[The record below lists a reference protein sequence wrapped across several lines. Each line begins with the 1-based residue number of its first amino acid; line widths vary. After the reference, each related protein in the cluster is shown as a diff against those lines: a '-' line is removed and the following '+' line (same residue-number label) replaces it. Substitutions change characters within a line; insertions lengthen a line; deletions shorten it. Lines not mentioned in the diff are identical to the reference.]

1 MFAFF
6 VAICSGLEKSNRQL
20 LFELTGKFLFATVV
34 GMNKI
39 ETSKILGVS
48 RQHLDFVLAGK
59 RNFSF
64 HAAQRA
70 TAVIGGTLSL
80 WLDRDKAADRAKA
93 WERFQ
98 KNTDGG

>member
-1 MFAFF
+1 
-6 VAICSGLEKSNRQL
+6 VNHGEIKKSNWQL
-20 LFELTGKFLFATVV
+20 LFSLTRKSHFATVAD
-34 GMNKI
+34 MNKT
-39 ETSKILGVS
+39 ETSKLLGVT
-48 RQHLDFVLAGK
+48 RQHLDFVLSGK

-64 HAAQRA
+64 HAARRA

-98 KNTDGG
+98 KNTRRRVER

>member
-1 MFAFF
+1 
-6 VAICSGLEKSNRQL
+6 L
-20 LFELTGKFLFATVV
+20 LFELTGKFFFATVA
-34 GMNKI
+34 GMNKA
-39 ETSKILGVS
+39 ETAQLLGIT
-48 RQHLDFVLAGK
+48 RQHLDFVLSGK

-80 WLDRDKAADRAKA
+80 WLDRDKAADRVKA

-98 KNTDGG
+98 KNTRRRVEK

>member
-1 MFAFF
+1 MT
-6 VAICSGLEKSNRQL
+6 SNL
-20 LFELTGKFLFATVV
+20 LFAIVAN
-34 GMNKI
+34 MNKT
-39 ETSKILGVS
+39 ETSKILGVT

-70 TAVIGGTLSL
+70 TAVIGGTLAL
-80 WLDRDKAADRAKA
+80 WLDRDKAADRQRA

-98 KNTDGG
+98 KNTRRRVEK

>member
-1 MFAFF
+1 MGELKKQLAVAFF
-6 VAICSGLEKSNRQL
+6 SLTRKLHFAIVAD
-20 LFELTGKFLFATVV
+20 
-34 GMNKI
+34 MNKT
-39 ETSKILGVS
+39 ETSKILGVT
-48 RQHLDFVLAGK
+48 RQHLDFVLSGK

-64 HAAQRA
+64 HAAKRA

-98 KNTDGG
+98 KNTRRRVER

>member
-1 MFAFF
+1 M
-6 VAICSGLEKSNRQL
+6 EKSNRQL

-64 HAAQRA
+64 Q
-70 TAVIGGTLSL
+70 TAKKAVVVVGGALGL
-80 WLDRDKAADRAKA
+80 WLDRGRAKERKAAWRHYVEAT
-93 WERFQ
+93 
-98 KNTDGG
+98 KNRGE

>member
-1 MFAFF
+1 
-6 VAICSGLEKSNRQL
+6 
-20 LFELTGKFLFATVV
+20 
-34 GMNKI
+34 MNK
-39 ETSKILGVS
+39 TQTAKMLGVS

-64 HAAQRA
+64 TAAQRA

-80 WLDRDKAADRAKA
+80 WLDRDKAPDRSKA

-98 KNTDGG
+98 KNTRRRVER